1 MERFYIIN
9 GPSLKDI
16 ERNGYDV
23 IFEND
28 AFACEQLIID
38 DVHIPCIFEDD
49 ILFEISSDIRIY
61 SYLKILIDLF
71 PNMILFDEYEM
82 KLANELDSLSQEVYL
97 EECSERWKD
106 HISEYGKTRYV

>member
-1 MERFYIIN
+1 MGRFYIIN

-16 ERNGYDV
+16 ERNCYDV
-23 IFEND
+23 IFENA

-49 ILFEISSDIRIY
+49 VLSEISSDIRFY
-61 SYLKILIDLF
+61 SYLKKLIELF

-82 KLANELDSLSQEVYL
+82 KCANELDRYRQEIYL
-97 EECSERWKD
+97 EECSDKWRN
-106 HISEYGKTRYV
+106 HISEFGKIKYI